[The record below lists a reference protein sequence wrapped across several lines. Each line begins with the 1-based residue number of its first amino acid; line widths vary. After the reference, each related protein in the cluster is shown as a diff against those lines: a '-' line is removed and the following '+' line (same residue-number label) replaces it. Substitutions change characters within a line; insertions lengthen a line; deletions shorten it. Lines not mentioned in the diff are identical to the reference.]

1 MRRWR
6 HRCVTHQGNLVAVV
20 ELQRRQERALLG
32 RRARGI
38 GLERGADRVHVVA
51 EPRGLLASCVL
62 WGEQEGGCPAPWGLA
77 TNVVVV

>member
-62 WGEQEGGCPAPWGLA
+62 WGVARRSVVRLRGGWLLM
-77 TNVVVV
+77 